1 MSKQKM
7 ANISWDRENY
17 NMGSITGHRID
28 YNWIGV
34 LRKPAAHTQQKST
47 QVAPGIKCMLINMR
61 QIL

>member
-1 MSKQKM
+1 MPKQKM

-34 LRKPAAHTQQKST
+34 LSKPAAHIQQKST
-47 QVAPGIKCMLINMR
+47 QVAPWD
-61 QIL
+61 